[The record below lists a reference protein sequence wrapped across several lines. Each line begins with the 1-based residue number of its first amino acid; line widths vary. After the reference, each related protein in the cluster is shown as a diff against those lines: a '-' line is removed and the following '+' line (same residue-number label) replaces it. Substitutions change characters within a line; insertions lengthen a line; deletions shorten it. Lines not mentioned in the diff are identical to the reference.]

1 MIPAPASQ
9 PRHAGFILGVMTT
22 GPDAPPAILDVTGD
36 TCPMTF
42 VRTRLALDRLPPG
55 ATLLVRLRGEEPLR
69 NVSASA
75 AALGHRVE
83 AETAEAD
90 GVAVLRIIRR

>member
-1 MIPAPASQ
+1 
-9 PRHAGFILGVMTT
+9 MTT
-22 GPDAPPAILDVTGD
+22 APTAPSDATLDVTGD

-75 AALGHRVE
+75 AALGHQVE
-83 AETAEAD
+83 AGATGAD
-90 GVAVLRIIRR
+90 GVAVLRIIRH